1 MIQLQFSNG
10 NNVTLRFK
18 NRNEELKKSQIV
30 SYSMDSSGKWC
41 ILNGIATPDGKTI
54 NGYIELYSF
63 ERKQIQLI
71 EGFAP
76 CFSEVAI
83 FDPNYKNN
91 ILACINKKS
100 TEATPNLTIIEVGD
114 PKPGTQKIK
123 IRQPFQYPSESVNDF
138 PVVSHISAKY
148 GTLFIVTKNGNLNLF
163 ELFTGA
169 HLYRTKLTNDVIFA
183 ACKHTPTDG
192 MLCVNKR
199 GTVLLVS
206 INDNAIVD
214 YIRNNCKQIP
224 DYLNIAAKI
233 VRYSASGAKS
243 DLYFDQFN
251 ELINSGDYAG
261 AAKCAVT
268 APNGALRTLE
278 TIQMLK
284 SLPPAPGKQKPILQ
298 YFSALLASGKL
309 NAVES
314 VELVK
319 AVLAQGKKNLV
330 ENWLRDGQIECSE
343 ELGEIIQTVDPQ
355 LALKVFMKSNKPDR
369 IVQGMA
375 EAGQFNEIVA
385 YVRKNNLQTDFI
397 PILTK
402 ILQTGDKEKAV
413 EFGKLLCNRD
423 SGSPLAN
430 LNAVFDTFIKFNC
443 VQEATTV
450 MILALE
456 KNKSEDAQL
465 QTMLFEVTLSY
476 APKIAEG
483 IFQLNMFT
491 YYDKQK
497 IAKLCEQVDLLY
509 YALINYSDIADI
521 RRVIVN
527 TQRLKKE
534 QIIDFLGTLEP
545 TNALVCMFDIL
556 KGATPT
562 NPLNMQIVLDA
573 AIKNKDKIPISE
585 LIKLFTVA
593 KNDRGLYYFLGQT
606 LNTTEDPEIYFKYI
620 EAATKIGEMAEV
632 ERVIRE
638 TKFYDPVKVKDF
650 LKQFRLP
657 DPRCLIYLCDIHGF
671 VEELTQYLFKNGFW
685 RHIEVYL
692 YKVNPKATPQ
702 VMAALLEMDCEENML
717 KPILYNIRNCPAGP
731 LVAAFEKKNKLKAL
745 LTWLEARSNEGN
757 NEVELH
763 TALAK
768 IYVDTGKEP
777 QTFLLNNQ
785 FYDPKE
791 VGKYCE
797 TRNPH
802 FAYFAYKKAWGKC
815 DPELIELCYK
825 NQFFNLLAIY
835 VVERKDGDL
844 WKVVLDPNNEHRNK
858 IVEQVVQSALPQSNN
873 ADDVAAAVKAFI
885 AADLS
890 DGLLELLDQ
899 VVLHHPEFTSNS
911 NLQTLLIFTAIK
923 SDPSRVMDYVNRLD
937 NYDAPKLAVKAL
949 ECDLKEEAF
958 AIYSKANLHE
968 EAIGI
973 MVTNIGDLTRAE
985 IYAVK
990 CGDPKVWSRLA
1001 TAELEAN
1008 RVVEAINAFLKAD
1021 DAESFV
1027 AVIIAAEKDQKYEE
1041 LVNYLLMARTKKKEE
1056 QIDSELIYA
1065 YAQCNRLTEL
1075 EDFISQAHS
1084 ANIQFV
1090 GDRCFESKLYEAGKI
1105 LFTNNGNNGRLA
1117 SCLVHLRQFQ
1127 AALDVAKKAN
1137 TPRTWKEVN
1146 YACVRAREFRLAAVA
1161 GLKIIIHADHLDDVI
1176 EHYEKYGYWE
1186 ELIKLL
1192 DQGLVAEETHNGIFT
1207 ELGILL
1213 AKYMPERLME
1223 HLKTH
1228 FQRLQVPKL
1237 LRACEEYQMWPE
1249 AVFLNSSYDQ
1259 HDKAVMI
1266 MMEHSPNAWTH
1277 ELFVASLQKAAN
1289 ADLQYRAIYFYLR
1302 EQPMMLNDMLVAI
1315 ANKLDLP
1322 KTVEVLKNTGYIALA
1337 QDFLKHVQTHNISAV
1352 NEALNDIL
1360 LENGDHQGLRAS
1372 VFEYDNCD
1380 QIKFAKR
1387 IEKHDLLEFR
1397 RIAALLYRKNKK
1409 YVESLTLSKL
1419 DELHKVNCLSFY
1431 IIGCY

>member
-1 MIQLQFSNG
+1 MAASEN
-10 NNVTLRFK
+10 
-18 NRNEELKKSQIV
+18 
-30 SYSMDSSGKWC
+30 
-41 ILNGIATPDGKTI
+41 KTI
-54 NGYIELYSF
+54 NGYIQLFSL
-63 ERKQIQLI
+63 ERKQQQLI

-76 CFSEVAI
+76 CFGEVAI
-83 FDPNYKNN
+83 GDPSYKNN
-91 ILACINKKS
+91 ILACISKKPS
-100 TEATPNLTIIEVGD
+100 EASPSLNIIEVGD
-114 PKPGTQKIK
+114 PKPGTQKVK
-123 IRQPFQYPSESVNDF
+123 VKQPFQYASEAINDF
-138 PVVSHISAKY
+138 PVASHISAKY
-148 GTLFIVTKNGNLNLF
+148 GTLFIVTKNGYFFLY

-169 HLYRTKLTNDVIFA
+169 NLFRTRLTNEMIFA
-183 ACKHTPTDG
+183 ACKQNATDG
-192 MLCVNKR
+192 MLCVNRR
-199 GTVLLVS
+199 GSVLL
-206 INDNAIVD
+206 IAIDDNTVVD
-214 YIRNNCKQIP
+214 YIRNNCKHIP
-224 DYLNIAAKI
+224 DYLSIASKI
-233 VRYSASGAKS
+233 VRYSSSGAKKE
-243 DLYFDQFN
+243 LYFDQFN
-251 ELINSGDYAG
+251 ELLNDGDYAG
-261 AAKCAVT
+261 AAKCAIN
-268 APNGALRTLE
+268 APNNALRTIE

-284 SLPPAPGKQKPILQ
+284 SLPSIPGKQKPITQ
-298 YFSALLASGKL
+298 YFSALLEAGKL

-314 VELVK
+314 TELVK
-319 AVLAQGKKNLV
+319 PVLAQGRKDLV
-330 ENWLRDGQIECSE
+330 ENWLKEGKLECSE
-343 ELGEIIQTVDPQ
+343 ELGELLHKVDPM
-355 LALKVFMKSNKPDR
+355 LALKNSQIINKPDK
-369 IVQGMA
+369 IIQGFV
-375 EAGQFNEIVA
+375 ETGQFTEIVA
-385 YVRKNNLQTDFI
+385 YVRKNNIQIDCI
-397 PILTK
+397 PILSK
-402 ILQTGDKEKAV
+402 VLESGNKEKAV
-413 EFGKLLCNRD
+413 EFGKLLCNRE
-423 SGSPLAN
+423 SGTPLAN
-430 LNAVFDTFIKFNC
+430 LNQVFDTFIKYNC

-450 MILALE
+450 MIEALAG
-456 KNKSEDAQL
+456 NRSEDSQL

-509 YALINYSDIADI
+509 IALTNYTDITDI

-527 TQRLKKE
+527 TQKLKKE
-534 QIIDFLGTLEP
+534 QILDFLGKIEP
-545 TNALVCMFDIL
+545 QNALVCMFDIL
-556 KGATPT
+556 KAATPT
-562 NPLNMQIVLDA
+562 NPLNMQIVVEA
-573 AIKNKDKIPISE
+573 AVKHKDKIPLNE
-585 LIKLFTVA
+585 LVKLFSLS
-593 KNDRGLYYFLGQT
+593 KNDRGQYFFLGQV
-606 LNTTEDPEIYFKYI
+606 LSTTEDPEIYFKYI
-620 EAATKIGEMAEV
+620 EAATKLGEMGEV

-638 TKFYDPVKVKDF
+638 TKFYDPVRVKDF

-657 DPRCLIYLCDIHGF
+657 DPRCLIYLCDIHGY

-702 VMAALLEMDCEENML
+702 VMAALLDMDCEENML
-717 KPILYNIRNCPAGP
+717 KPILYNIRNCPPGP
-731 LVAAFEKKNKLKAL
+731 LVAEFEKRNKLKAL
-745 LTWLEARSNEGN
+745 LNWLEARSNEGN

-777 QTFLLNNQ
+777 QTFLINNQ

-802 FAYFAYKKAWGKC
+802 FAYFAYKRAWGKC
-815 DPELIELCYK
+815 DTELIELCYK
-825 NQFFNLLAIY
+825 NLFFNLLAQY

-844 WKVVLDPNNEHRNK
+844 WKLVLDPNNEHRNK
-858 IVEQVVQSALPQSNN
+858 IVEQVVQSALPQSNS

-890 DGLLELLDQ
+890 EGLLELLDQ

-923 SDPSRVMDYVNRLD
+923 SDHTRVMDYVNRLD
-937 NYDAPKLAVKAL
+937 NYDAPKLAVRAL

-968 EAIGI
+968 EAIGV

-985 IYAVK
+985 IYAAKVNE
-990 CGDPKVWSRLA
+990 PIVWSRLA

-1008 RVVEAINAFLKAD
+1008 RVAESISAFLKAE
-1021 DAESFV
+1021 DAASFV
-1027 AVIIAAEKDQKYEE
+1027 AVIAAAEKDEKYEE
-1041 LVNYLLMARTKKKEE
+1041 LVNYLLMARSKLKEQ

-1065 YAQCNRLTEL
+1065 YAKCNRLTEL

-1084 ANIQFV
+1084 ADIQFV
-1090 GDRCFESKLYEAGKI
+1090 GDRCFEAKLFEAGKI

-1117 SCLVHLRQFQ
+1117 SCLVNLRQFQ

-1161 GLKIIIHADHLDDVI
+1161 GLKIIIHPDHLDDVI

-1380 QIKFAKR
+1380 QLKFAKR

-1409 YVESLTLSKL
+1409 YTESLALSKA
-1419 DELHKVNCLSFY
+1419 DELHKVNLYYHIFRMLLRLLSKASSQNLLNIY
-1431 IIGCY
+1431 